1 MDEIKTTMGA
11 HGMSIDE
18 RHTMLL
24 ADCMTYK
31 VGGLCVCLGARGY
44 GLLLCASLCC
54 PSLLPPTLSVTLS
67 SLLHHPRCGP
77 QPVASLFLSPSPY

>member
-1 MDEIKTTMGA
+1 MATAGVYGSKTTTNHVMECEKTLGIEAARQSIMGEIKYTMGS

-31 VGGLCVCLGARGY
+31 VRPIRGGIA
-44 GLLLCASLCC
+44 
-54 PSLLPPTLSVTLS
+54 LLP
-67 SLLHHPRCGP
+67 
-77 QPVASLFLSPSPY
+77 